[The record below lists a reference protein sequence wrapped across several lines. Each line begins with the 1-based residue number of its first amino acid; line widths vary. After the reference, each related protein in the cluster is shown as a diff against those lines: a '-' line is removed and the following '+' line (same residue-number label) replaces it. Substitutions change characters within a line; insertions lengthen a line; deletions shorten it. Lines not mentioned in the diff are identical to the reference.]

1 MSTFSAVKYS
11 CSSML
16 EIFYKENTHIEV
28 YFCYNSGEYIYTL
41 KMYSMKTCNFQKC
54 NKNIFIIK
62 TSTGMTNKKS
72 SLYFM
77 S

>member
-11 CSSML
+11 CPRML

-41 KMYSMKTCNFQKC
+41 KMYSMKTCNFQK
-54 NKNIFIIK
+54 
-62 TSTGMTNKKS
+62 
-72 SLYFM
+72 
-77 S
+77 